1 VGAMTDFRQGLPF
14 KASAKINFGL
24 RITERRTD
32 GFHTIETVFHRV
44 NLHDE
49 ITLEPN
55 RRICVESTD
64 AAAPSD
70 ASNLCHKAAA
80 LLQQEAGVETG
91 VLIRLRK
98 HIPVGAGLGGGS
110 ADAAKILLELPAWWG
125 TTFDKLTLFKLAL
138 RLGSDVPFFLG
149 ESSAYALGRG
159 EILEYFDLDVPYAIL
174 VCTPR
179 VSISSRWAYRQIA
192 PIRRGKPD
200 LRTLIQEG
208 MKHPEILRNEV
219 VNDFEEPVCAA
230 FPAIREL
237 KHTLEQSGAV
247 FASLSGSGSSVYGLF
262 VNEQDAEAASR
273 TMRSR
278 GCGTSVTP
286 PHFRG

>member
-1 VGAMTDFRQGLPF
+1 MTDFREGLPF
-14 KASAKINFGL
+14 KASAKVNFGL
-24 RITERRTD
+24 RISERRTD

-44 NLHDE
+44 NLYDE

-80 LLQQEAGVETG
+80 LLQQAAGVETG
-91 VLIRLRK
+91 VLIHVRK

-110 ADAAKILLELPAWWG
+110 ADAAKILRELPGWWG
-125 TTFDKLTLFKLAL
+125 TNVDKNTLFQIAL
-138 RLGSDVPFFLG
+138 HLGSDVPFFLG
-149 ESSAYALGRG
+149 EGSAYALGRG

-174 VCTPR
+174 VCSPG
-179 VSISSRWAYRQIA
+179 VSISSRWAYQQIR
-192 PIRRGKPD
+192 PKRRGELD
-200 LRTLIQEG
+200 LRTLVQEG
-208 MKHPEILRNEV
+208 MKHPEVLRNEV
-219 VNDFEEPVCAA
+219 VNDFESPVYAA
-230 FPAIREL
+230 YPAIREL
-237 KHTLEQSGAV
+237 KDTLEQSGAV

-262 VNEQDAEAASR
+262 PNEKDAEAASR
-273 TMRSR
+273 TMMSR

-286 PHFRG
+286 PHFKG